1 MNKTRKKYTKLALAL
16 SMFLLVM
23 WGVLGTGT
31 TLAWFTDTSPVQKNI
46 FHVAELDLEVS
57 HRLADGSYKTV
68 EMSTDVFND
77 HALYEPGYVQV
88 VVLKVENKGDVAFD
102 YKTELTVTDYIPAVN
117 VFGDTFK
124 LQDYLRFGVITA
136 DTEVELDALLAER
149 QDAEQIAV
157 NEMPLNTFTSGTDSL
172 KAGEERFMAIV
183 VRMPKEVGNIANFD
197 GITVPEVHLGLIV
210 TASQQGT
217 LDR

>member
-1 MNKTRKKYTKLALAL
+1 MKLNRKKHTKFALAL
-16 SMFLLVM
+16 SMFLFVM

-46 FHVAELDLEVS
+46 FHVAELDLDVS
-57 HRLADGSYKTV
+57 YRLSDGSYKTV

-88 VVLKVENKGDVAFD
+88 VVLKIKNNGDVAFD
-102 YKTELTVTDYIPAVN
+102 YKTELTVTDYIPAIN

-124 LQDYLRFGVITA
+124 LQDYLKFGFITA
-136 DTEVELDALLAER
+136 NTEAELDALLSER
-149 QDAEQIAV
+149 KDAEQIAI
-157 NEMPLNTFTSGTDSL
+157 NEMPLNTFTSGIEGL
-172 KAGEERFMAIV
+172 GVGEEKFAAIV

-197 GITVPEVHLGLIV
+197 GITVPEVHLGIIV
-210 TASQQGT
+210 TASQKGT